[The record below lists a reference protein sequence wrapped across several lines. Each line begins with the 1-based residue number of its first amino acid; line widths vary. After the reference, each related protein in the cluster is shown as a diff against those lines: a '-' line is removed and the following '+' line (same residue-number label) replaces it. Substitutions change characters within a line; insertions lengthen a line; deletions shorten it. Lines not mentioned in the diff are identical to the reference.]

1 MRDSYQFTAELRKV
15 LHSLP
20 PRAARA
26 ACEALRNP
34 PAAAG
39 SSFSSSA
46 GSGGDVS
53 AARGKKRGRWSD
65 APPCRGQGVGTAA
78 PAVVS
83 HDGDDELTYMTQVGS
98 SFFGVYF
105 LGLI

>member
-34 PAAAG
+34 PTAAAAAG
-39 SSFSSSA
+39 R
-46 GSGGDVS
+46 GGDVS
-53 AARGKKRGRWSD
+53 AARGKKRGRWTD
-65 APPCRGQGVGTAA
+65 APPCRGQGVGAGA
-78 PAVVS
+78 PADASSVAS
-83 HDGDDELTYMTQVGS
+83 PDGDDELAYMTQVS
-98 SFFGVYF
+98 SLFCGVLRF
-105 LGLI
+105 WA